1 MEVDAVALEM
11 TLALRIEEV
20 GEESVEVVAVSL
32 EEVMIEGG
40 SLEGLKFH
48 FVLQDA
54 PQMEVLVLWKK
65 PMEIKHVIPCQ
76 KNTLFLTGDSK

>member
-1 MEVDAVALEM
+1 MALEM

-32 EEVMIEGG
+32 EEEMIEGG

-54 PQMEVLVLWKK
+54 PQMEVLVL
-65 PMEIKHVIPCQ
+65 
-76 KNTLFLTGDSK
+76 